1 MSESKNRVTS
11 TGILASVAAIGCL
24 VAGQSYAG
32 ISGSGSQGIS
42 GSGSQGISGSGSQGI
57 SGSGSQGISGSG
69 SQGISGSGSHG
80 ISGSGSQGI
89 SGSGSQGI
97 SGSGSQGISGSGDLV
112 VIGVIEFHD
121 GNFASILGQSV
132 FSSSL
137 GSSRFSVGDTVA
149 VYGSIDKATGGIV
162 DSVVVGVQPGLQLS
176 FLTGMVDQVNHSM
189 GTAVVSG
196 VTVDYTAL
204 LSRGAAPK
212 VGEMMSVSGR
222 VYGGRGMVAEK

>member
-24 VAGQSYAG
+24 VASQSYAG
-32 ISGSGSQGIS
+32 F
-42 GSGSQGISGSGSQGI
+42 
-57 SGSGSQGISGSG
+57 
-69 SQGISGSGSHG
+69 
-80 ISGSGSQGI
+80 

-132 FSSSL
+132 FSNSLDSSK
-137 GSSRFSVGDTVA
+137 FSVGDTVA
-149 VYGSIDKATGGIV
+149 VYGSIDTATGGIV
-162 DSVVVGVQPGLQLS
+162 DSVVVAIQPGLQLS

-222 VYGGRGMVAEK
+222 AYGGRGIVAEK